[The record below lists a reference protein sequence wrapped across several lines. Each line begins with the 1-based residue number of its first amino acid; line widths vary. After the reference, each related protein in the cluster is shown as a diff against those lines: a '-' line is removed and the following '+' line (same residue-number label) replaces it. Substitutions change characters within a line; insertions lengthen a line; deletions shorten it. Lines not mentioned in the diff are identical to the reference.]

1 MRDISLIGPWIRRFL
16 LEHLVAERNLA
27 RNTQSSYRDTMVVL
41 LPFMRHATAKP
52 VDRLTVADL
61 SPLLVRRF
69 LGHLETERGCG
80 GTTRNL
86 RLAAI
91 HSLAKFIGSHS
102 PEHLAWCTEVRAV
115 PFRKT
120 AKPTMVYLD
129 KPEIDALLAAPDRRT
144 EQGARLRDAAV
155 SL

>member
-1 MRDISLIGPWIRRFL
+1 MKLISVSRAMPNRSITMRNTTLIGPWIRRFL

-27 RNTQSSYRDTMVVL
+27 RNTQTSYRDTMVLL
-41 LPFMRHATAKP
+41 LPFMGRSLSKP
-52 VDRLTVADL
+52 IDRLTVEDL

-69 LGHLETERGCG
+69 LENLEKDRGCG

-86 RLAAI
+86 RLGAI

-102 PEHLAWCTEVRAV
+102 LEHLAWCTEVRAV
-115 PFRKT
+115 PFKKT

-129 KPEIDALLAAPDRRT
+129 KLEMDA
-144 EQGARLRDAAV
+144 
-155 SL
+155 